1 MANPRR
7 LFSGLSVLGL
17 SLFVLTGCAVLGGYD
32 VNSLHLQPE
41 AGLVYPGSTDV
52 HPYDFNGSPGNLIS
66 KGGQASTGKSGTTM
80 DTQLDVLAYFS
91 RILIA
96 DGWRQSYEIVRDT
109 TPEGFPAHSIQWDK
123 SHLHLAYDLKVWTDG
138 EATKYFTQLQSD
150 E

>member
-1 MANPRR
+1 M
-7 LFSGLSVLGL
+7 FSGLSVLGL
-17 SLFVLTGCAVLGGYD
+17 SLLLLTGCVIPGGYD
-32 VNSLHLQPE
+32 VNSLHLLPE
-41 AGLVYPGSTDV
+41 AGLVYPGSTGI

-80 DTQLDVLAYFS
+80 DAPQDVLAYFS

-123 SHLHLAYDLKVWTDG
+123 SHLHLAYDVKVWTDG